1 LIETTELYGG
11 EVVCEFNPLRHTYT
25 IIKGGRRYKAPSV
38 TRITSI
44 VDKSGPLMGWA
55 VNQTLDICK
64 GAIAPGTEYAES
76 YLEAVWEAAK
86 KQSRQTKSE
95 AAERGKRLHRAIEA
109 GFAVGGSEQGI
120 ELVLSIR
127 DFLGTKNLRILSN
140 EGKIYSRRYRY
151 LGTYDAV
158 AEADGKLYLLDW
170 KSGKSSTYPE
180 YRLQTAAYVAA
191 REEEFPAQPIEGR
204 YLIRIGE
211 EGILEPP
218 HFYPRSFQRLDF
230 KAFRGALDLFRR
242 VRQIEKEF
250 KKPVIK

>member
-1 LIETTELYGG
+1 
-11 EVVCEFNPLRHTYT
+11 VVCEFNPLRHTYV
-25 IIKGGRRYKAPSV
+25 IVIKGRRYKVPSV

-44 VDKSGPLMGWA
+44 VDKSAPLMAWA
-55 VNQTLDICK
+55 INQTLDICK

-76 YLEAVWEAAK
+76 YLAAVWDAAK
-86 KQSRQTKSE
+86 KQSRNTKSD

-109 GFAVGGSEQGI
+109 GFEVGEDEQSRP
-120 ELVLSIR
+120 LVTSIR
-127 DFLGTKNLRILSN
+127 SFLETKNLRILQN

-151 LGTYDAV
+151 SGTFDAI
-158 AEADGKLYLLDW
+158 ADADGKFYLLDW

-180 YRLQTAAYVAA
+180 YRLQTAGYVHA
-191 REEEFPAQPIEGR
+191 REEEYPDQPIEGR

-218 HFYPRSFQRLDF
+218 HYFPRSTQRLDF

-242 VRQIEKEF
+242 VQQIEKESR
-250 KKPVIK
+250 KSSNKLLPGGI